1 MSICLCNLSADVA
14 LELIARKKKEVTPTA
29 VDLTSLTADPEVA
42 KACLGSL
49 VEELPKPIEL
59 LVGDRGNRCRAGR
72 GVACHVW
79 QGALP
84 GDGVL
89 ALKENVYVTGPDLT
103 LLQQATQLHQAQLC
117 QMLGRY
123 LGTWTPSKDS
133 PNGQEERAPLTTF
146 DSLKGFLRQ
155 VKGTKGAQNLALA
168 MAYTCDGAASAPEA
182 SLQLVLSLPPE
193 FYGFG
198 LSQPTMNYK
207 VDLSTEAKKLC
218 PKNSIRIDLCWRGS
232 RFGLEYQGKDH
243 GDKLGDDY
251 ARWFAARKEG
261 YELWFVAKEQL
272 ESAAQMSYIGREVAT
287 RIGYDAEK
295 MPWPTKDELQD
306 LLDILM
312 GQKNPK
318 PLSRAELRERKK
330 KFKARCRA
338 GA

>member
-14 LELIARKKKEVTPTA
+14 LELIAQKKQEVTPTA
-29 VDLTSLTADPEVA
+29 VDLTSLTSDPEVA
-42 KACLGSL
+42 KECLGSFA
-49 VEELPKPIEL
+49 EKLPQPIEL
-59 LVGDRGNRCRAGR
+59 LVGDRGKRCRAGK

-89 ALKENVYVTGPDLT
+89 ALKEDVYVTGPDLT
-103 LLQQATQLHQAQLC
+103 LLQQATQLHQVKLC
-117 QMLGRY
+117 QTLGRY

-133 PNGQEERAPLTTF
+133 LNGQEERAPLTTF

-155 VKGTKGAQNLALA
+155 ARGMKGTQNLVLA
-168 MAYTCDGAASAPEA
+168 MAYTCDGAASAPET

-207 VDLSTEAKKLC
+207 VDLSAEATNICSKK
-218 PKNSIRIDLCWRGS
+218 SIRIDLCWRGS
-232 RFGLEYQGKDH
+232 RFGLEYQSKDH

-272 ESAAQMSYIGREVAT
+272 ENAAQMSYVGREVAK
-287 RIGYDAEK
+287 RIGCDAAE
-295 MPWPTKDELQD
+295 MTWPTKDELQD
-306 LLDILM
+306 LLDILK
-312 GQKNPK
+312 GQENPK
-318 PLSRAELRERKK
+318 PLSRKEIQKRRKK
-330 KFKARCRA
+330 LGVRRRA
-338 GA
+338 